1 MPLTVLV
8 TDDDPGIRMA
18 VHHYLEDHGYLV
30 LQARHGQEALAM
42 INQFQPHLLI
52 TDIAMPEM
60 DGYQLVQRIR
70 QQPALRLLPV
80 IYLTGRSQTQARIK
94 AYQTGAD
101 SYLSKPFELEE
112 LGAIVRNLLERNQL
126 IQAEWQQRTISQTPP
141 ALGAPTHES
150 LTPAPA
156 LTPREEEVLRYLSQG
171 LSNAQIGGEL
181 HLSARTI
188 EKYVGSLL
196 QKFQAHNRAELVRI
210 WVEHNQV
217 S

>member
-18 VHHYLEDHGYLV
+18 VHSYLEQHGYLV
-30 LQARHGQEALAM
+30 LQARHGQEALTM
-42 INQFQPHLLI
+42 IHQYQPHLLI

-126 IQAEWQQRTISQTPP
+126 IQAEWQQRSTPLP
-141 ALGAPTHES
+141 PPPVSIHDS
-150 LTPAPA
+150 LTVL
-156 LTPREEEVLRYLSQG
+156 LTPREEEVLRHLSQG
-171 LSNAQIGGEL
+171 LSNAQIGKEL
-181 HLSARTI
+181 HLSDRTI
-188 EKYVGSLL
+188 EKYVSSLL

-210 WVEHNQV
+210 WVEQNQ

>member
-18 VHHYLEDHGYLV
+18 VHSYLEQHGYLV
-30 LQARHGQEALAM
+30 LQARHGQEALTM
-42 INQFQPHLLI
+42 IHQYQPHLLI

-126 IQAEWQQRTISQTPP
+126 IQAEWQQRSTPLP
-141 ALGAPTHES
+141 PPPVSIHDS
-150 LTPAPA
+150 LTAL
-156 LTPREEEVLRYLSQG
+156 LTPREEEVLRHLSQG
-171 LSNAQIGGEL
+171 LSNAQIGKEL
-181 HLSARTI
+181 HLSDRTI
-188 EKYVGSLL
+188 EKYVSSLL

-210 WVEHNQV
+210 WVEQNQ

>member
-1 MPLTVLV
+1 MPLTILI

-18 VHHYLEDHGYLV
+18 VHNYLEHHGYLV
-30 LQARHGQEALAM
+30 LQARNGQEALAM
-42 INQFQPHLLI
+42 IKQYQPHLLI

-126 IQAEWQQRTISQTPP
+126 IQAEWQQRTS
-141 ALGAPTHES
+141 PTLPS
-150 LTPAPA
+150 LSVSTLKSPSPV
-156 LTPREEEVLRYLSQG
+156 LTSREEEVLRYLSKG
-171 LSNAQIGGEL
+171 LSNAQIGKEL
-181 HLSARTI
+181 HLSDRTI
-188 EKYVGSLL
+188 EKYVSNLL

-210 WVEHNQV
+210 WVEQNQV